1 MTDLTLA
8 NGNVRLAASV
18 DGPMDA
24 VPILLLHGASASRDT
39 WDETKQQLMDRYCV
53 WTLDFR
59 GHGHSD
65 RAPNYNLAGYVS
77 DAETALAAIGRPA
90 IVVGH
95 SLGACVAGVLSQINP
110 NVRAVFLEDPP
121 WFLGRPEEWSRSVF
135 SKLFSILLLRLTK
148 WQQES
153 PPFATYVE
161 FLSNGPDRL
170 GGVARDHISARHLL
184 SHASAIQRVD
194 PRCLRDD
201 SLKETLSPIS
211 TERPFLCPV
220 KLVRG
225 EERFGAAFWDEH
237 AVSLLA
243 TNPHLEIVQYKQ
255 CGHHPHRMPGFEPR
269 FFNDLEEFIAK
280 NERRE
285 RGGRASRSQALTI
298 GGLFSNDANAMEV
311 DL

>member
-8 NGNVRLAASV
+8 NRNIRLAASV

-24 VPILLLHGASASRDT
+24 VPILLLHGASVSRDT
-39 WDETKQQLMDRYCV
+39 WDETKHRLIDRYCV

-65 RAPNYNLAGYVS
+65 YAPNYNLAGYVS
-77 DAETALAAIGRPA
+77 DAEIALAAIGRPA

-121 WFLGRPEEWSRSVF
+121 WFLGRPGEWSRSIF
-135 SKLFSILLLRLTK
+135 SKLFSILLVRLTK
-148 WQQES
+148 WRQEP
-153 PPFATYVE
+153 PPFTTYVE

-201 SLKETLSPIS
+201 SLKETLSSIS
-211 TERPFLCPV
+211 TERPFLCPA

-225 EERFGAAFWDEH
+225 EERFGAAFCDEH
-237 AVSLLA
+237 SLSLLA
-243 TNPHLEIVQYKQ
+243 INPHLEIVQYSLDRHQ
-255 CGHHPHRMPGFEPR
+255 
-269 FFNDLEEFIAK
+269 
-280 NERRE
+280 
-285 RGGRASRSQALTI
+285 RSTA
-298 GGLFSNDANAMEV
+298 E
-311 DL
+311 